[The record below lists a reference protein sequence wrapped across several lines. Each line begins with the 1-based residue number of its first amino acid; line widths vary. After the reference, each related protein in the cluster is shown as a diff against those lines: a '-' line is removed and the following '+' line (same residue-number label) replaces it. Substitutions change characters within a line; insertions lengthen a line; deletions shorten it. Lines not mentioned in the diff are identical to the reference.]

1 VSSSR
6 KSSSIRRAAPQSEAA
21 RLLVEYDQSPHR
33 FARTVARQRICSLL
47 VSGDIPFD
55 APLSERAIADA
66 IGIGRM
72 PVREALRDLAREH
85 VVTVEPGRGTFLR
98 RLDPS
103 QVTELLEVRLALE
116 CTGARLAAEKG
127 YVGDF
132 PEIVTSLK
140 GLRKGAFVGKRI
152 GLAETVGDRVHGSLI
167 DGSGNETLSSIY
179 AGLKL
184 RIGISLRLVQRRDVK
199 RIRETVDEH
208 LAIAEAILNGSA
220 DAAVDALQFH
230 LRRGHA
236 ITMSRLTNA
245 SIPQSEARRSVSAMA
260 RPRGRPKR

>member
-1 VSSSR
+1 VR
-6 KSSSIRRAAPQSEAA
+6 FGADYEK
-21 RLLVEYDQSPHR
+21 SPHR
-33 FARTVARQRICSLL
+33 FARAIAMQRICSLL
-47 VSGDIPFD
+47 VDTSIPFD

-72 PVREALRDLAREH
+72 PVREALRDLAREG

-116 CTGARLAAEKG
+116 CAGARLAAEKR
-127 YVGDF
+127 YVGDL
-132 PEIVTSLK
+132 PNIVAGLK
-140 GLRKGAFVGKRI
+140 SLRKGAFVGDRI
-152 GLAETVGDRVHGSLI
+152 GFAEAIGDRVHDSII
-167 DGSGNETLSSIY
+167 DGAANDTLSSIY
-179 AGLKL
+179 AGLRL

-208 LAIAEAILNGSA
+208 LAIAEAILRGSA
-220 DAAVDALQFH
+220 GAAVKALQAH

-236 ITMSRLTNA
+236 ITMSNLTGKSA
-245 SIPQSEARRSVSAMA
+245 PRSKSSLSTPAMA
-260 RPRGRPKR
+260 RPRGRPPRLNQRG